1 LQGLPYHFIVVK
13 NGGEEGIVQL
23 DASETVLQRIA
34 NDAHCTKLTKAQV
47 RTLRANYLPP
57 KLKQRY
63 RPQQQTTDTGHT
75 AQAAPKT
82 ICAGFLPD

>member
-1 LQGLPYHFIVVK
+1 MCYLFLSITRIQTTCHVHGT
-13 NGGEEGIVQL
+13 VQL
-23 DASETVLQRIA
+23 IA

-47 RTLRANYLPP
+47 RTLCANYLPP